1 MEVKV
6 EVNSLRSWKLKWTTP
21 NMPAASHSIVLP
33 VLLPVLL
40 FLYSCGGSKDERHL
54 LDSIEQTWQL
64 CETSLPEACSRAEG
78 LRDSVLASSE
88 YVRQKYNLLT
98 IRLRDKS
105 YIAPSSPD
113 SALQAVSYFTSRK
126 FGLRFEKD
134 AVDKERAYYYA
145 GSAYRDL
152 KDYPRAV
159 RHFLKAVDAAKQS
172 SGADTLIWQNALS
185 QLRYLYMLQLN
196 YEEELN
202 VALQAVELAKAAP
215 SKGGV
220 KRNLGAY
227 LTDVAS
233 AYEHLND
240 TLHCLMYC
248 DLSYQVIQQEH
259 FPAKYAT
266 CLAYILTIYSKFT
279 ISQFDNLTISQSGG
293 KIDAMLQHLAQLP
306 ENQRPRNY
314 ELSLAMYHEN
324 ASCVDSAIVHYK
336 TYYDREKSLSGRY
349 EASAGL
355 QRCYLRK
362 GDNGQAAQWGCRLYD
377 TNDSII
383 AQRAFEETQ
392 RARDTYT
399 YYRDKEK
406 ERAIVQRGERI
417 IFACIIALLSIVWGL
432 TAFYSHRRKKLME
445 EIIGKDKMLKSA
457 NEEILHRREELEQKQ
472 QEMEHLGRQ
481 LDDAEQTIAASKAQL
496 ENTMK
501 DLEQRAMIN
510 RELTRIALMNSAT
523 DKTENVIA
531 HFREVAS
538 GHSSLRDNSWKELMT
553 AIEALHPGFLE
564 KVQGRMKRPLREPL
578 LRTICLMKIGMT
590 LVQIAQ
596 VMDVSRQTAWNRMK
610 RAEEICGEEIHL
622 VLSSLTSTS
631 GAS

>member
-1 MEVKV
+1 M
-6 EVNSLRSWKLKWTTP
+6 KLKKLRDNTFR
-21 NMPAASHSIVLP
+21 MRYAFCLP
-33 VLLPVLL
+33 ILLPLL
-40 FLYSCGGSKDERHL
+40 SFLYSCSGNKDEQQL

-64 CETSLPEACSRAEG
+64 CETALPEACSRADG
-78 LRDSVLASSE
+78 LRDSVRETSE
-88 YVRQKYNLLT
+88 YVQQKYDLLT

-113 SALQAVSYFTSRK
+113 SALQAVSYFASRK
-126 FGLRFEKD
+126 FCLRFEKN

-159 RHFLKAVDAAKQS
+159 SHFMKAVDAARQS
-172 SGADTLIWQNALS
+172 DGADTLIWQNALS
-185 QLRYLYMLQLN
+185 QLRNLYMLQLN
-196 YEEELN
+196 YEEELK
-202 VALQAVELAKAAP
+202 VALQAVELAKASPVP

-240 TLHCLMYC
+240 TLRCLMYC
-248 DLSYQVIQQEH
+248 DLSYQVIQEEH

-279 ISQFDNLTISQSGG
+279 ISQSDNLTISQSGG
-293 KIDAMLQHLAQLP
+293 KIDTILQHLAQLP
-306 ENQRPRNY
+306 ENLRPRNY
-314 ELSLAMYHEN
+314 ELSLAMYQEN
-324 ASCVDSAIVHYK
+324 ANCVDSAIVHYK
-336 TYYDREKSLSGRY
+336 TYYDREKTLSGRY

-355 QRCYLRK
+355 QRCYLQK
-362 GDNGQAAQWGCRLYD
+362 GDYGQAAQWGSRLYD

-392 RARDTYT
+392 RARDAYS

-406 ERAIVQRGERI
+406 ERAIVQREERI
-417 IFACIIALLSIVWGL
+417 IFACIIALLSIVLGL

-445 EIIGKDKMLKSA
+445 AIIGKDKMLKSA

-472 QEMEHLGRQ
+472 QEIEQLGRQ

-501 DLEQRAMIN
+501 DLEQRAMVN

-538 GHSSLRDNSWKELMT
+538 GHSNLRDNSWKELMT

-596 VMDVSRQTAWNRMK
+596 VMDVSRQTAWNRMR
-610 RAEEICGEEIHL
+610 RAGEICGDL
-622 VLSSLTSTS
+622 LMV
-631 GAS
+631 

>member
-324 ASCVDSAIVHYK
+324 VNQTDSAIPHYRN
-336 TYYDREKSLSGRY
+336 YYRKEGSLSGRY

-355 QRCYLRK
+355 QRCYRQE
-362 GDNGQAAQWGCRLYD
+362 GDLAQAVEWGCRLYD

-383 AQRAFEETQ
+383 HQRSFEETQ
-392 RARDTYT
+392 RARDAYA

-406 ERAIVQRGERI
+406 ELAIVQRDAYIKTVSFISG
-417 IFACIIALLSIVWGL
+417 FVLLSIVIVL
-432 TAFYSHRRKKLME
+432 LAFLSHKRKKLLE
-445 EIIGKDKMLKSA
+445 EIVGKDNMLRSA
-457 NEEILHRREELEQKQ
+457 KEEILHRQEELKLKQ
-472 QEMEHLGRQ
+472 QEIELLGSQ
-481 LDDAEQTIAASKAQL
+481 LEEAEQTIANSKNQM
-496 ENTMK
+496 ENTLK
-501 DLEQRAMIN
+501 ELEQRAMVN
-510 RELTRIALMNSAT
+510 RELTRIALMNNAT
-523 DKTENVIA
+523 DKVENVIT
-531 HFREVAS
+531 HFRKVAS
-538 GHSSLRDNSWKELMT
+538 GQSRLGDNSWKELMM
-553 AIEALHPGFLE
+553 AIETLYPGFLE
-564 KVQGRMKRPLREPL
+564 KVQGRMKRPMREPL
-578 LRTICLMKIGMT
+578 LHTICLMKIGMT

-596 VMDVSRQTAWNRMK
+596 VMEATRQTVWNRMR
-610 RAEEICGEEIHL
+610 RAAELCGDL
-622 VLSSLTSTS
+622 LAV
-631 GAS
+631 A

>member
-1 MEVKV
+1 MK
-6 EVNSLRSWKLKWTTP
+6 SKKLKKLKDDTFRMRYAFCLT
-21 NMPAASHSIVLP
+21 
-33 VLLPVLL
+33 VLLPLLL

-64 CETSLPEACSRAEG
+64 CETALPEACSRAEG
-78 LRDSVLASSE
+78 LRDSVQESSE

-159 RHFLKAVDAAKQS
+159 SHFLKAVDAARQS
-172 SGADTLIWQNALS
+172 DGADTLIWQNALS

-202 VALQAVELAKAAP
+202 VALQAVELASP
-215 SKGGV
+215 SPSQGGENCPPSPSLHPALTGGENGSG
-220 KRNLGAY
+220 KKPYNLGWY

-248 DLSYQVIQQEH
+248 DLSYQVIQEEH

-266 CLAYILTIYSKFT
+266 CLAYIL
-279 ISQFDNLTISQSGG
+279 
-293 KIDAMLQHLAQLP
+293 AMYAKYHHYEKVDMLLQHLLQLP
-306 ENQRPRNY
+306 ENQRPRNF
-314 ELSLAMYHEN
+314 ELSLAMYQEN
-324 ASCVDSAIVHYK
+324 ANCVDSAIVHYK

-355 QRCYLRK
+355 QRCYLQK
-362 GDNGQAAQWGCRLYD
+362 GDYGQAAQWGSRLYD

-445 EIIGKDKMLKSA
+445 AIIGKDKMLKSA

-501 DLEQRAMIN
+501 DLEQRAMVN

-610 RAEEICGEEIHL
+610 RAEEICGEL
-622 VLSSLTSTS
+622 LFVNS
-631 GAS
+631 